1 MYYLNEDL
9 EIKKSHKLTDIIA
22 LTVKQD
28 DDLTDKYDFMVHIKN
43 ESDYMFYSKHRE
55 EIITCLRSAYFM
67 ITETNLPVFEVSMKI
82 DKYRTRKNAP
92 QKLPPDTYKA
102 AKMLP
107 FQPLSAEEKK
117 QIEQCIAEG
126 HNTTKSFEISDEEV
140 DFDIEDEGTNLSAAI
155 PLSIQNRGSITSA
168 PERGVMRKEQ
178 RLEESKATPT
188 HE

>member
-1 MYYLNEDL
+1 MKKLLPSPLGADNLQINLDEYICERFDNGEHILFSSDVMKQNWTQRWQVKNFLLTNRNMYYLNEDL

-67 ITETNLPVFEVSMKI
+67 ITETNLPIYEVSMKI

-92 QKLPPDTYKA
+92 
-102 AKMLP
+102 
-107 FQPLSAEEKK
+107 
-117 QIEQCIAEG
+117 
-126 HNTTKSFEISDEEV
+126 
-140 DFDIEDEGTNLSAAI
+140 
-155 PLSIQNRGSITSA
+155 
-168 PERGVMRKEQ
+168 
-178 RLEESKATPT
+178 
-188 HE
+188 